1 MSHVS
6 KGMVLSLIVGSSLII
21 LGLMWNQS
29 IAPVIIDSYTKGAS
43 SLPFSD
49 DERVLSGNMGMPS
62 LAWDEDGSGLED
74 RMFDLTT
81 SDFSMEW
88 ADVYVTPKGLYGS
101 ADGDLLVAQDLMANM
116 SKGESFPPGGVGKR
130 DYTVY
135 NPYLDKN
142 VTAAFDGTGTV
153 DGKHVN
159 IYRLGIVNEPVD
171 IKGVKLE
178 GGFDLSD
185 KSLPIDEEI
194 PFFYSDS
201 TEYKMDPRTSVPL
214 DISLN
219 LSIDMLFPDFFKLHA
234 MKENVSYVI
243 ETLNS
248 PSQTD
253 PGTYE
258 ETRYLVGRH
267 LTSVI
272 DKNDTNNVI
281 YTEQFVYHD
290 LATGDPLPPDQ
301 QEAMETYA
309 VDRTDFT
316 YVTGYLGT
324 KRSGY
329 SQFPTGNAE
338 PRDYPYWDMITSEER
353 TADYVGLSSSGN
365 LVYEMDVKGARIE
378 VDNPFLPIH
387 LTPFRSYEMDSI
399 QIWEVDPGSGIMLNY
414 SIRGN
419 VFIRFSGPIG
429 SVRDEV
435 ANFQM
440 DFCQNTTD
448 TLSKVSKLH
457 RDLLLPLSNERID
470 VFSLKASFTDGARRK
485 MEKLSD
491 DAAFYLNMLRRI
503 IPISIFIIGGILIAV
518 PVTMTVL
525 KRMDFT

>member
-1 MSHVS
+1 
-6 KGMVLSLIVGSSLII
+6 MVLSLIVGSSLII
-21 LGLMWNQS
+21 LGLMWDQS
-29 IAPVIIDSYTKGAS
+29 IAPAIVDIYTKDAS
-43 SLPFSD
+43 SLPFSE
-49 DERVLSGNMGMPS
+49 DERVLSGRMGMPS
-62 LAWDEDGSGLED
+62 MAWDKDGGMFED
-74 RMFDLTT
+74 RIFDLTQ

-88 ADVYVTPKGLYGS
+88 ADVYVTPRGLYGS
-101 ADGDLLVAQDLMANM
+101 ADGDLLVAQDLKANM
-116 SKGESFPPGGVGKR
+116 SKGESFPLGGIGKR

-135 NPYLDKN
+135 NSYLDKN
-142 VTAAFDGTGTV
+142 VTAAFDRTGTV
-153 DGKHVN
+153 DGKQVN
-159 IYRLGIVNEPVD
+159 IYRLGIENEPVD
-171 IKGVKLE
+171 MQGVKLE

-214 DISLN
+214 DIVLN
-219 LSIDMLFPDFFKLHA
+219 LSIDILFPDFYRLQA
-234 MKENVSYVI
+234 MKENVSYAI

-267 LTSVI
+267 ITSAI
-272 DKNDTNNVI
+272 DKNDTGNVI
-281 YTEQFVYHD
+281 MTEKFVYYD
-290 LATGDPLPPDQ
+290 LATGELLPLDQ
-301 QEAMETYA
+301 QEEMETYA

-365 LVYEMDVKGARIE
+365 LVYEMVVKGARIE
-378 VDNPFLPIH
+378 VDNPFIPVH

-429 SVRDEV
+429 SLKEEV

-448 TLSKVSKLH
+448 TLSKVAKLH

-470 VFSLKASFTDGARRK
+470 VFSLKASFTDDARRV
-485 MEKLSD
+485 MERLSD
-491 DAAFYLNMLRRI
+491 DAAFYLNILRVI
-503 IPISIFIIGGILIAV
+503 APILVFVTGGILIAI
-518 PVTMTVL
+518 PVVMVFW
-525 KRMDFT
+525 KRSGHRDSPEPP